1 MIAAIA
7 LWQSVGISWSS
18 GGSESC
24 SILVACVRVCVLLAG
39 SVVVG
44 ASVFGLGSMFF
55 AVFLSRVI
63 RLSCL
68 VSDFVMGGCSFVF
81 VSDCG
86 GWDIGHI
93 FWASWW
99 YVSIVSTTILAAIS
113 IWSVVICSAFVSC

>member
-1 MIAAIA
+1 M
-7 LWQSVGISWSS
+7 
-18 GGSESC
+18 C
-24 SILVACVRVCVLLAG
+24 RAG

-44 ASVFGLGSMFF
+44 ASVFGLGSIFF

-81 VSDCG
+81 VEVCG

-93 FWASWW
+93 FWANWW

-113 IWSVVICSAFVSC
+113 IWSVVMCSALVSC